1 MDNVKTR
8 QSEFLKLYPDTKF
21 DEHGS
26 IDICPGT
33 LVTGYRANDEACIQY
48 GNPITCSEC
57 RKDFWN
63 EEVE

>member
-1 MDNVKTR
+1 MDNIKTR

-21 DEHGS
+21 DELGS
-26 IDICPGT
+26 IDICPGI
-33 LVTGYRANDEACIQY
+33 LVSGYRANDEACIQY

-57 RKDFWN
+57 RKGFWN